1 MKAIDGFDPKFNVRF
16 STYAVPMISGE
27 MRRFIKD
34 STGIK
39 VSRSMRDTAYKA
51 LKAKEEYE
59 LRHSMSPTMLEIAQE
74 IDVPLRDVVCAL
86 DAVSETVSLQE
97 CVYSDGEDGLLLMEQ
112 LGDTKQTEEN
122 WSTDLALREA
132 IAELPEREKE
142 VLKLRYYVGKTQMEI
157 SQKIGISQAQ
167 VSRLE
172 KNALSKIKECL

>member
-34 STGIK
+34 GTGIK

-59 LRHSMSPTMLEIAQE
+59 LKHSTSPTMLEIAAE

-112 LGDTKQTEEN
+112 IGDSKQNEEN
-122 WSTDLALREA
+122 WSTNLALRDA
-132 IAELPEREKE
+132 IAQLPDREKE

-157 SQKIGISQAQ
+157 SRKIGISQAQ

-172 KNALSKIKECL
+172 KNALGKIKECL